1 MGNKMKNKRL
11 KKQDIIRYYE
21 SCEVDYKLI
30 WRLDRCHAMH
40 LGYWDETTQG
50 VSESLIKENE
60 ILAQIAHIKKND
72 RVLDAGCGVGGS
84 AMFLAKNTGCHVTGI
99 TITPRQVVS
108 ARKNAANYGVS
119 DLTEFH
125 EMDFSKTSF
134 NDHCF
139 DVIWGIESICHA
151 DNKKD
156 FIMEAYRLL
165 KSGGRLIIA
174 DGFTS
179 HDHYNTKDKRTL
191 NNWLRGWGVNSL
203 ETSWNFKKYLKEAG
217 FEDISY
223 RDITENAIPSITRLY
238 RYSFP
243 ALVFGK
249 IAEFLRIRNKIQTGN
264 VWGAFYQYK
273 AIKKGLWEYGII
285 YAKKP

>member
-1 MGNKMKNKRL
+1 MKNKKF
-11 KKQDIIRYYE
+11 KKQDIIQYYE
-21 SCEVDYKLI
+21 SCEIDYKLI
-30 WRLDRCHAMH
+30 WRLDRCHAVH
-40 LGYWDETTQG
+40 LGYWDETIQR
-50 VSESLIKENE
+50 VSESLIRENE

-84 AMFLAKNTGCHVTGI
+84 AMFLAKNIGCHVTGI
-99 TITPRQVVS
+99 TIAPGQVAS
-108 ARKNAANYGVS
+108 ARTNAANYGLS

-134 NDHCF
+134 NDRSF

-151 DNKKD
+151 DSKKK
-156 FIMEAYRLL
+156 FINEAYRLL

-174 DGFTS
+174 DGFAS
-179 HDHYNTKDKRTL
+179 HDNYNAKDKRTL
-191 NNWLRGWGVNSL
+191 NNWLRGWSVNFL
-203 ETSWNFKKYLKEAG
+203 ETSRNFKKYLKEAG

-223 RDITENAIPSITRLY
+223 RDITENAMPSITRLY

-243 ALVFGK
+243 AIIFGK
-249 IAEFLRIRNKIQTGN
+249 IAEFIRIRNKVQTGN

-273 AIKKGLWEYGII
+273 AIKKGLWEYGMI
-285 YAKKP
+285 YAKKS